1 MGNHMY
7 QFSLDSFIVYFYIA
21 LRNAPPEEKQDARV
35 LVLRETLRF
44 TMYQMVCRG
53 LFEAHK
59 LIFLS
64 QLTFNLMARGILKD
78 VEWTP
83 KQMDF
88 LMRGPKKIG
97 EENPL
102 TWLPADAWQAACA
115 LGDMDDF
122 GRFCGDLIEAAP
134 RFQEWYNAAGP
145 EGEKLPLDWSGLD
158 KTPFLKLL
166 VVRSL
171 RPDRMTI
178 AINSFCETTLPFG
191 TKYSQCDQT
200 LNTGQIID
208 ESLTTSTT
216 TTPLYFILSPGVDV
230 VGEVDKLAVKYEMER
245 GTSYHNVS
253 MGQGQDVVAMDKLE
267 QAHRNGHWVVL
278 NNIHLMPKWCIALEK
293 TLDEYALEG
302 SHKAFRVFLTSDPN
316 NGIPIGLLNRSIK
329 LTNEPPAGLKANLK
343 RAFCS
348 FAKEVIDEAD
358 GKTKSIIFGLSHFH
372 AVLMERKLFGPMGYN
387 MMYPFSLGDLR
398 DSAVCLNNYMESN
411 GGGKIPWADLR
422 YIFGEIM
429 YGGHVVND
437 FDRLLVSVYLEW
449 FMKDELLE
457 ETEMYPFAEDEKGL
471 SFRTPLPTAYDRYL
485 EHIDTEI
492 TSDTPVAFGLHT
504 NAEIDFRT
512 TQSNVMFNIL
522 MELAQASG
530 SGGGDDEDG
539 GGAALTPQEVAAEA
553 RQTILDGFGEKLF
566 DVEDVQRSL
575 DEQGPY
581 QNVFLQEM
589 DLINRLLT
597 EMARSLKELGLG
609 FAGELTMTD
618 QMETLMTCLYMDRQ
632 PPLWSKFAWPSKRP
646 LSMWLFNLQMRLAQ
660 LDEWQQNPMEIP
672 KVTWVSG
679 LITPQSFLT
688 AIMQV
693 TAQKN
698 QLELDKLL
706 VQTDVTKKMTAEE
719 IDAPSRDGAYV
730 SGLEIQGARWDV
742 QAGIIDRSKPKEMF
756 CPMPCLN
763 CKAVSADKIE
773 KNNVYFAPCYKTTQ
787 RGPTFVFCAQLKT
800 KSPMGRWV
808 MAGVGLIMDITT

>member
-1 MGNHMY
+1 M
-7 QFSLDSFIVYFYIA
+7 
-21 LRNAPPEEKQDARV
+21 
-35 LVLRETLRF
+35 
-44 TMYQMVCRG
+44 
-53 LFEAHK
+53 
-59 LIFLS
+59 
-64 QLTFNLMARGILKD
+64 
-78 VEWTP
+78 
-83 KQMDF
+83 
-88 LMRGPKKIG
+88 
-97 EENPL
+97 
-102 TWLPADAWQAACA
+102 
-115 LGDMDDF
+115 
-122 GRFCGDLIEAAP
+122 
-134 RFQEWYNAAGP
+134 
-145 EGEKLPLDWSGLD
+145 
-158 KTPFLKLL
+158 
-166 VVRSL
+166 
-171 RPDRMTI
+171 
-178 AINSFCETTLPFG
+178 
-191 TKYSQCDQT
+191 
-200 LNTGQIID
+200 
-208 ESLTTSTT
+208 
-216 TTPLYFILSPGVDV
+216 
-230 VGEVDKLAVKYEMER
+230 
-245 GTSYHNVS
+245 
-253 MGQGQDVVAMDKLE
+253 
-267 QAHRNGHWVVL
+267 
-278 NNIHLMPKWCIALEK
+278 
-293 TLDEYALEG
+293 
-302 SHKAFRVFLTSDPN
+302 
-316 NGIPIGLLNRSIK
+316 
-329 LTNEPPAGLKANLK
+329 
-343 RAFCS
+343 
-348 FAKEVIDEAD
+348 
-358 GKTKSIIFGLSHFH
+358 
-372 AVLMERKLFGPMGYN
+372 
-387 MMYPFSLGDLR
+387 
-398 DSAVCLNNYMESN
+398 
-411 GGGKIPWADLR
+411 
-422 YIFGEIM
+422 
-429 YGGHVVND
+429 
-437 FDRLLVSVYLEW
+437 
-449 FMKDELLE
+449 
-457 ETEMYPFAEDEKGL
+457 
-471 SFRTPLPTAYDRYL
+471 
-485 EHIDTEI
+485 
-492 TSDTPVAFGLHT
+492 
-504 NAEIDFRT
+504 
-512 TQSNVMFNIL
+512 
-522 MELAQASG
+522 
-530 SGGGDDEDG
+530 
-539 GGAALTPQEVAAEA
+539 TPQEVAAEA